1 MTDTREATPKRMMKL
16 VTDGAGLQTKI
27 YAESPEGPIL
37 MATAVNYDVA
47 EYMASAVNHFDEVVD
62 VLRLLAAEADEWGD
76 AVPDNHRPVYVEMD
90 HWDARYYG
98 SPSRFTVGDLRRI
111 RALLSKL
118 EASHGSA

>member
-1 MTDTREATPKRMMKL
+1 MIDTREATPRRMMKL

-47 EYMASAVNHFDEVVD
+47 EYMASAVNHFDEVVEA
-62 VLRLLAAEADEWGD
+62 LREARADILHLANSRWSEVEWTDDEL
-76 AVPDNHRPVYVEMD
+76 
-90 HWDARYYG
+90 
-98 SPSRFTVGDLRRI
+98 VGYID
-111 RALLSKL
+111 ALLSKL

>member
-1 MTDTREATPKRMMKL
+1 MPTDTREATPRRMMKL

-47 EYMASAVNHFDEVVD
+47 EYMASAVNQFDEVVE
-62 VLRLLAAEADEWGD
+62 VLRLAREYFSDDESVAIAID
-76 AVPDNHRPVYVEMD
+76 
-90 HWDARYYG
+90 
-98 SPSRFTVGDLRRI
+98 TV
-111 RALLSKL
+111 LLNV